1 MKVVSLLLKLIF
13 LPLLLLWSIFKA
25 IVITL
30 HGIFGRSSTSQ
41 VRSTY
46 GHGDEKQ
53 NHLLPSVSLLPR
65 VPDLSSLEGH
75 RSFPAWKIQVGSITT
90 FFGHHTMARL

>member
-53 NHLLPSVSLLPR
+53 NHLLPSVSLLSR
-65 VPDLSSLEGH
+65 LPDLSTHQDCYSL
-75 RSFPAWKIQVGSITT
+75 PAWKI
-90 FFGHHTMARL
+90 